1 MTAWKKR
8 LNLYSTAQCTHK
20 SFSRQNAAL
29 SIFLYR
35 RRKEKWDWN
44 ELSPNFQ
51 VASIIESHKNRSGF
65 LVFSLYAISKHN
77 VNWPSSDW
85 VDLFP
90 EKLYWWKKLS
100 WATFAHWKC
109 GGGSSTF
116 WLGRRS
122 QTSTGGAKLRAA
134 TCRATLTNINPNRNL
149 SVAQW

>member
-1 MTAWKKR
+1 MEKR

-51 VASIIESHKNRSGF
+51 VASIIESPQSRSGF
-65 LVFSLYAISKHN
+65 LVFFPFTLFLSTTWIDPHLTELTFSPKNCIDGKNYLELLLPTGSAVVVAVHF
-77 VNWPSSDW
+77 
-85 VDLFP
+85 DLVGDL
-90 EKLYWWKKLS
+90 KLP
-100 WATFAHWKC
+100 
-109 GGGSSTF
+109 
-116 WLGRRS
+116 
-122 QTSTGGAKLRAA
+122 TGGAKLRAA